1 MKIYKKLCLVAV
13 ALTCA
18 VINYSG
24 CANGSDSNSAAEVKI
39 LLSMDSNSAAE
50 VKEADVSYDSISRM
64 AYIGG
69 SLVYNS
75 GNIGYGQLYNGV
87 KIAVRTSLVE

>member
-39 LLSMDSNSAAE
+39 LLSMDSN
-50 VKEADVSYDSISRM
+50 
-64 AYIGG
+64 
-69 SLVYNS
+69 
-75 GNIGYGQLYNGV
+75 
-87 KIAVRTSLVE
+87 

>member
-24 CANGSDSNSAAEVKI
+24 CANGFGSNSAAEVK
-39 LLSMDSNSAAE
+39 
-50 VKEADVSYDSISRM
+50 
-64 AYIGG
+64 
-69 SLVYNS
+69 
-75 GNIGYGQLYNGV
+75 
-87 KIAVRTSLVE
+87 